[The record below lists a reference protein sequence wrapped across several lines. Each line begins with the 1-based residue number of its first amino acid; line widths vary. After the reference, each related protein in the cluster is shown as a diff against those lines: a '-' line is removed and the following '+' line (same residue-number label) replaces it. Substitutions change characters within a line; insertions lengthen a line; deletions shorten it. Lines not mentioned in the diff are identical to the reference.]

1 LLGAELE
8 TTMPLNIYVGTLT
21 RYYAGDW
28 ETVIQKQ
35 AREAGTGPSASPPE
49 AGDAIRDPSE
59 IRPIV
64 VEWRQ
69 GIAAALKESITDPF
83 DWDESSD
90 APYATDQLTK
100 DALWALRLWAA
111 YTEHP
116 DLSRPTGPVADA
128 AADPAFLRSN
138 SPESTSAY
146 HQVVRDIEIWLPWS
160 FAFTFLAET
169 PAGGAKVGMGSV
181 PSLRSQLAEL
191 NEKTWRASLETSLAG
206 WRKEGAPAGAPLEVA
221 AKHAFAVLYP
231 LAALAEK
238 RRLLLKLEE

>member
-1 LLGAELE
+1 MA
-8 TTMPLNIYVGTLT
+8 LNIYLGTLT

-28 ETVIQKQ
+28 ETVTQQQ
-35 AREAGTGPSASPPE
+35 AREAGTEPSGSQAA

-59 IRPIV
+59 LRPII

-83 DWDESSD
+83 DWEESGD

-138 SPESTSAY
+138 DSESKSAY
-146 HQVVRDIEIWLPWS
+146 HQIVRDIELWLPWN
-160 FAFTFLAET
+160 FAFTFRAET
-169 PAGGAKVGMGSV
+169 AAGGGKVGMGSV
-181 PSLRSQLAEL
+181 PALRSQLAEL
-191 NEKTWRASLETSLAG
+191 NQKTWRASSEATLAG
-206 WRKEGAPAGAPLEVA
+206 WRKEGAPAGAPLEIA
-221 AKHAFAVLYP
+221 ARYAFGVLYP

-238 RRLLLKLEE
+238 RRLLLKLDE

>member
-1 LLGAELE
+1 MALH
-8 TTMPLNIYVGTLT
+8 IYVGSLT

-28 ETVIQKQ
+28 ENVIQKQ
-35 AREAGTGPSASPPE
+35 AREAGTQPPPAQSE
-49 AGDAIRDPSE
+49 SGEDAIRDPAE

-69 GIAAALKESITDPF
+69 GIAVALKESITDPF

-90 APYATDQLTK
+90 APYATDQLTRE
-100 DALWALRLWAA
+100 ALWALRLWAA

-116 DLSRPTGPVADA
+116 DLARPTGPVADP

-138 SPESTSAY
+138 SPEGTSAY

-160 FAFTFLAET
+160 FAFTFRAET
-169 PAGGAKVGMGSV
+169 AAGGGKVGLGSV
-181 PSLRSQLAEL
+181 PTLRSQLAEL
-191 NEKTWRASLETSLAG
+191 NQKTWRASSEGTLAG
-206 WRKEGAPAGAPLEVA
+206 WRKEGAPPGAPLEVA
-221 AKHAFAVLYP
+221 AKHAFGVLYP

-238 RRLLLKLEE
+238 RRLLLKLDE